1 MELFASIA
9 GFIAILAAIVVLRSK
24 GSAIEIRFPDIVVAL
39 LPILIYLIVSGKLTK
54 FEIGESGIK
63 LETAIKDAA
72 QSEIAGLQ
80 VAIEREQV
88 PSSNLPTESV
98 SRRSKGGVQQIPR
111 LINEKTEALSFN
123 LGYSG
128 YYGPAIREYLQKLT
142 SQPFLKYLIFYD
154 QDGKFFGVSPATR
167 FVNQGSDS
175 NQQYAD
181 LAAWLR
187 DNNTQAVRDNVPGF
201 IGYQDALD
209 QSASRSQA
217 LEKMIALQADKLPM
231 LDSDGN
237 LLGMV
242 DRTVISS
249 SLLLDIAKNVD
260 SKSD

>member
-1 MELFASIA
+1 MELFASIT
-9 GFIAILAAIVVLRSK
+9 GFVAILAAIVVLRSK
-24 GSAIEIRFPDIVVAL
+24 GSAIEIRFPDIVVAV
-39 LPILIYLIVSGKLTK
+39 LPIMIYLIVSGKLTK
-54 FEIGESGIK
+54 FEISESGIK

-72 QSEIAGLQ
+72 KSEIAGLQ
-80 VAIEREQV
+80 VAIDNEQV

-123 LGYSG
+123 LGYNG

-154 QDGKFFGVSPATR
+154 QNGKFYGVSPATK
-167 FVNQGSDS
+167 FVNQGTST

-181 LAAWLR
+181 LASWLR
-187 DNNTQAVRDNVPGF
+187 DNNTQAIRDNVPGF
-201 IGYQDALD
+201 IGFQDALN
-209 QSASRSQA
+209 QTASRSQA
-217 LEKMIALQADKLPM
+217 LEKMIDLQVDKLPM

-249 SLLLDIAKNVD
+249 SLLLDIARNVNKND
-260 SKSD
+260 D